1 MRRLYSAIV
10 AVLVAA
16 TASAQVSVEA
26 ATPKEQLKFNN
37 EVKTETQKP
46 GFMSEAQRRGERA
59 AIRKERNTIEFN
71 AGLNGSFSH
80 FNENWRAVN
89 GNTNSITAIA
99 NILFT
104 HSFKKNLFTLDNK
117 VTGKIGY
124 TVKGLARGA
133 ENDLTKSQDEWYIS
147 TAPAYKMSKD
157 WNFGAIVSL
166 RSQFAN
172 GFNDK
177 DKITSQ
183 FFSPAYFN
191 VSVGFTYVCPKEKF
205 PIKINLSPIS
215 MNSTFVTSDRVKE
228 FFYNEKAFTNAEGA
242 AVSYAEYLAN
252 PQALSAA
259 NRNVAYAYGL
269 TLANGSA
276 RYEGGSSIQ
285 IDFDRTFGK
294 KGIFRYRTTLY
305 SFYGW
310 INEVM
315 QQTGKNYKDLNL
327 EHLAP
332 NVRWENTIDIKATK
346 YFSTQFYFQM
356 YYNKAQCP
364 SVQTQ
369 IILGVGLSYTFKNK

>member
-191 VSVGFTYVCPKEKF
+191 VSVGFTYVCPKE
-205 PIKINLSPIS
+205 
-215 MNSTFVTSDRVKE
+215 
-228 FFYNEKAFTNAEGA
+228 
-242 AVSYAEYLAN
+242 
-252 PQALSAA
+252 
-259 NRNVAYAYGL
+259 
-269 TLANGSA
+269 
-276 RYEGGSSIQ
+276 
-285 IDFDRTFGK
+285 
-294 KGIFRYRTTLY
+294 
-305 SFYGW
+305 
-310 INEVM
+310 
-315 QQTGKNYKDLNL
+315 
-327 EHLAP
+327 
-332 NVRWENTIDIKATK
+332 
-346 YFSTQFYFQM
+346 
-356 YYNKAQCP
+356 
-364 SVQTQ
+364 
-369 IILGVGLSYTFKNK
+369 

>member
-228 FFYNEKAFTNAEGA
+228 FFYNEKAFKNDEGA